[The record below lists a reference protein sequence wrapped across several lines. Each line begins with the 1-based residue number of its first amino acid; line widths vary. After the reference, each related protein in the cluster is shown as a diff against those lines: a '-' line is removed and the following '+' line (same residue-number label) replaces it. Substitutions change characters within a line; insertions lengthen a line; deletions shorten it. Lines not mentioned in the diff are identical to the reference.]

1 MAEAAD
7 AVGVLVADVDAPGI
21 GPVPV
26 DDGDLP
32 VVPVVEVEP
41 VHVLVDGVE
50 DLQLDAAVLDGL
62 QHGVREPGDV
72 AEVVEDDLDLHP
84 GGGPLPE
91 DGEDPVPD
99 LPFRQDVILQE
110 DVGLG
115 LGQVLN
121 EVVEELRPVPEVVGV
136 GIAVEP
142 EVPLLEVGGHPPP
155 VGQLPGE
162 PGEVRLAGL
171 DDGAALRGHGNPL
184 QAEILGLVQS
194 APEAEEDDARHRHEK
209 EQAHPAELVGGAPR
223 AGVDPDGKAR
233 AHELQRAVDIAGP
246 LLKEG
251 GEGQG
256 GEDLQQKQQHA

>member
-1 MAEAAD
+1 M
-7 AVGVLVADVDAPGI
+7 
-21 GPVPV
+21 PV

-62 QHGVREPGDV
+62 EHGVREPGDV

-84 GGGPLPE
+84 GGGPLPQH
-91 DGEDPVPD
+91 GEDAVPD
-99 LPFRQDVILQE
+99 LPLRQDVVLQE

-115 LGQVLN
+115 LGQVLD
-121 EVVEELRPVPEVVGV
+121 EVVKERCPVREVAGA

-142 EVPLLEVGGHPPP
+142 EVPLLEVRGHPPP
-155 VGQLPGE
+155 VGQLPCE
-162 PGEVRLAGL
+162 PGEVPLAGL
-171 DDGAALRGHGNPL
+171 NDGAPLRGHGDPL
-184 QAEILGLVQS
+184 QAEVLGLAQP

-209 EQAHPAELVGGAPR
+209 QQAHPAELVGGAPR

-233 AHELQRAVDIAGP
+233 AHQLQRTVDIAGP
-246 LLKEG
+246 LLEKG
-251 GEGQG
+251 REGQG
-256 GEDLQQKQQHA
+256 GEDLQQ